1 MEWYVLYTTARAEKQ
16 VELKLQ
22 AEGVE
27 TYLPLHKC
35 PRKWSDRVKMVE
47 MPLFSSYIFVHTTD
61 EKLRTLIRVSGVAR
75 IVYYNGKPA
84 VMRPKEIEA
93 IREFVQKA
101 AERECEFGLSEE
113 VMVACGPL
121 KDISGKIKKIGRKY
135 LILHIEQMGITVCV
149 KQNQVIRKESAL
161 K

>member
-1 MEWYVLYTTARAEKQ
+1 MEWYVLYTTARAEKH

-47 MPLFSSYIFVHTTD
+47 MPLFSSYIFVYTTD
-61 EKLRTLIRVSGVAR
+61 EKLRTLIRVNGVAR

-113 VMVACGPL
+113 VLVACGPL

>member
-47 MPLFSSYIFVHTTD
+47 MPLFSSYIFVNTTD

>member
-1 MEWYVLYTTARAEKQ
+1 VLYTTARAEKH

-47 MPLFSSYIFVHTTD
+47 MPLFSSYIFVYTTD
-61 EKLRTLIRVSGVAR
+61 EKLRTLIRVNGVAR

-84 VMRPKEIEA
+84 VMRQKEIEA

-113 VMVACGPL
+113 VLVACGPL

>member
-47 MPLFSSYIFVHTTD
+47 MPLFSSYIFVYTTD
-61 EKLRTLIRVSGVAR
+61 EKLRTLIRVNGVAR

-113 VMVACGPL
+113 VLVACGPL

>member
-1 MEWYVLYTTARAEKQ
+1 MEWYVLYTTARAEKH

-61 EKLRTLIRVSGVAR
+61 EKLRTLIRVNGVAR

-113 VMVACGPL
+113 VLVACGPL

>member
-47 MPLFSSYIFVHTTD
+47 MPLFSSYIFVNTTD
-61 EKLRTLIRVSGVAR
+61 EKLRTLIRVNGVAR

>member
-1 MEWYVLYTTARAEKQ
+1 MFYALDTSASAEKQ
-16 VELKLQ
+16 VVFFFYS
-22 AEGVE
+22 EGVE

-47 MPLFSSYIFVHTTD
+47 MPLFSSYIFVRTTD
-61 EKLRTLIRVSGVAR
+61 EKLRTLLRINGVSR
-75 IVYYNGKPA
+75 IVYYNSQPA
-84 VMRPKEIEA
+84 IIRPKEIEA

-121 KDISGKIKKIGRKY
+121 KDISGKIKKVGKKY
-135 LILHIEQMGITVCV
+135 LILHIEQMGLTVCV
-149 KQNQVIRKESAL
+149 KQNQVIRKEL
-161 K
+161 VIK

>member
-47 MPLFSSYIFVHTTD
+47 MPLFSSYIFVNTTD

-113 VMVACGPL
+113 VLVACGPL

>member
-61 EKLRTLIRVSGVAR
+61 EKLRTLIRVNGVAR

-113 VMVACGPL
+113 VLVACGPL

>member
-1 MEWYVLYTTARAEKQ
+1 MEWYVLYTTARAEKH

-61 EKLRTLIRVSGVAR
+61 EKLRTLIRVNGVAR

>member
-61 EKLRTLIRVSGVAR
+61 EKLRTLIRVNGVAR

>member
-1 MEWYVLYTTARAEKQ
+1 MEWYVLYTTARAEKH

-47 MPLFSSYIFVHTTD
+47 MPLFSSYIFVNTTD

-113 VMVACGPL
+113 VLVACGPL

>member
-1 MEWYVLYTTARAEKQ
+1 MEWYVLYTTARAEKH

-47 MPLFSSYIFVHTTD
+47 MPLFSSYIFVNTTD

>member
-1 MEWYVLYTTARAEKQ
+1 MEWYVLYTTARAEKH

-47 MPLFSSYIFVHTTD
+47 MPLFSSYIFVYTTD
-61 EKLRTLIRVSGVAR
+61 EKLRTLIRVNGVAR

>member
-61 EKLRTLIRVSGVAR
+61 EKLRTLIRVNGVAR

-84 VMRPKEIEA
+84 VMRQKEIEA

>member
-113 VMVACGPL
+113 VLVACGPL

>member
-1 MEWYVLYTTARAEKQ
+1 MEWYVLYTTARAEKH

-47 MPLFSSYIFVHTTD
+47 MPLFSSYIFVNTTD
-61 EKLRTLIRVSGVAR
+61 EKLRTLIRVNGVAR

>member
-27 TYLPLHKC
+27 SYLPLHKC

-61 EKLRTLIRVSGVAR
+61 EKLRTLIRVNGVAR

-113 VMVACGPL
+113 VLVACGPL

>member
-1 MEWYVLYTTARAEKQ
+1 MEWYVLYTTARAEKH

-47 MPLFSSYIFVHTTD
+47 MPLFSSYIFVNTTD

-93 IREFVQKA
+93 IREFVKRLPNVNVNSDSA
-101 AERECEFGLSEE
+101 KKYGCLW
-113 VMVACGPL
+113 PL

>member
-1 MEWYVLYTTARAEKQ
+1 MEWYVLYTTARAEKH

-47 MPLFSSYIFVHTTD
+47 MPLFSSYIFVNTTD

-135 LILHIEQMGITVCV
+135 LTLHIEQMGITVCA

>member
-47 MPLFSSYIFVHTTD
+47 MPLFSSYIFVNTTD

-84 VMRPKEIEA
+84 VMRQKEIEA

-113 VMVACGPL
+113 VLVACGPL

>member
-1 MEWYVLYTTARAEKQ
+1 MEWYALYTSARAEKQ
-16 VELKLQ
+16 VEVKIN

-35 PRKWSDRVKMVE
+35 PRKWPDRVKMVE

-61 EKLRTLIRVSGVAR
+61 EKLRTLLRINGVSR
-75 IVYYNGKPA
+75 IVYYNSQPA
-84 VMRPKEIEA
+84 IIRPKEIEA

>member
-1 MEWYVLYTTARAEKQ
+1 MEWYALYTSARAEKQ
-16 VELKLQ
+16 VEMKIN

-27 TYLPLHKC
+27 TYLPLHMR
-35 PRKWSDRVKMVE
+35 PRKWSDRIKMVE
-47 MPLFSSYIFVHTTD
+47 MPLFPSYIFVHTTD
-61 EKLRTLIRVSGVAR
+61 EKLRNLIRINGVSR
-75 IVYYNGKPA
+75 IVYYNGQPA
-84 VMRPKEIEA
+84 IIRAKEIEA

-121 KDISGKIKKIGRKY
+121 KDISGKIKKVGKKY
-135 LILHIEQMGITVCV
+135 LILHIEQMGLTVCV
-149 KQNQVIRKESAL
+149 KQNQVVRKEQTL

>member
-1 MEWYVLYTTARAEKQ
+1 MEWYVLYTTARAEKH

-47 MPLFSSYIFVHTTD
+47 MPLFSSYIFVNTTD
-61 EKLRTLIRVSGVAR
+61 EKLRTLIRVNGVAR

-113 VMVACGPL
+113 VLVACGPL

>member
-1 MEWYVLYTTARAEKQ
+1 MEWYVLYTTARAEKH

>member
-1 MEWYVLYTTARAEKQ
+1 MEWYVLYTTARAEKH

-61 EKLRTLIRVSGVAR
+61 EKLRTLIRVNGVAR

-84 VMRPKEIEA
+84 VMRQKEIEA

-113 VMVACGPL
+113 VLVACGPL

>member
-47 MPLFSSYIFVHTTD
+47 MPLFSSYIFVNTTD
-61 EKLRTLIRVSGVAR
+61 EKLRTLIRVNGVAR

-113 VMVACGPL
+113 VLVACGPL

>member
-1 MEWYVLYTTARAEKQ
+1 MEWYVLYTTARAEKH

-47 MPLFSSYIFVHTTD
+47 MPLFSSYIFVYTTD
-61 EKLRTLIRVSGVAR
+61 EKLRTLIRVNGVAR

-84 VMRPKEIEA
+84 VMRQKEIEA